1 MPNSNDAHT
10 PEPWHLSF
18 DDANGLQIEADG
30 LTCVLY
36 VSAEDIDADMFRTE
50 DARRIVACVNACAG
64 IPTEALEDPHT
75 IIAGKV
81 IVTLQETS
89 AQKLLDITQA
99 AARYGVSPGTIRAW
113 RRRGWIEGVRRPGD
127 NRILFAPEATDAALR
142 ERGFVLPK
150 VP

>member
-1 MPNSNDAHT
+1 MANSNDAHT
-10 PEPWHLSF
+10 PEPWHL
-18 DDANGLQIEADG
+18 DAFGELCGRDG
-30 LTCVLY
+30 ELLC
-36 VSAEDIDADMFRTE
+36 DASHVDEPNDMTPE
-50 DARRIVACVNACAG
+50 ISPANARRIVACVNACAG

-75 IIAGKV
+75 IIEGKV